1 MANHQSALKRNR
13 QAKRRTL
20 RNREYRSEMRT
31 TIKKI
36 LAAPNRQAVEKD
48 LRSAV
53 SLLDKLVTHGVIHQ
67 NKAANQKSRL
77 AKFYNGLPAGATATV

>member
-1 MANHQSALKRNR
+1 MANHQSAIKRNR
-13 QAKRRTL
+13 QTKRRTL

-31 TIKKI
+31 TIKKV
-36 LAAPNRQAVEKD
+36 LTANDRQVVEKE

-53 SLLDKLVTHGVIHQ
+53 SLLDKLVTHGVIHR

-77 AKFYNGLPAGATATV
+77 AKFYNSLPAPAAA